1 MRVRTMSK
9 VLLGEIAI
17 ERKET
22 CKGNK
27 NGFPIVG
34 LEHLTPEQVTL
45 SDWDEDRSNTF
56 TKLFYEGDILFGRR
70 RAYLK
75 KAAVAPFNGICS
87 GDITVIKAIPERILP
102 ELLPFVIQN
111 DSFFQYAVG
120 KSAGSLSPRV
130 KWEYL
135 RNYEFEL
142 PNLDKQRELAK
153 VLWAMEETKIPY
165 MNLLKRIDELV
176 KGHFVQMFG
185 DPVTNSYDCQVVTFK
200 NYIKNIRYGTSQPP
214 KFSDDGPYKFIRAT
228 NIKDKHITENDML
241 FISLEEAEKI
251 EKCKLNGNELLMVRS
266 GANTGDTCIITDP
279 YRGHYAG
286 YDIIITF
293 DLSRANPVFF
303 NELLNTNYMD
313 QIVKPLTARAAQP
326 HINAQQVQSL
336 PMIVVPIEAQNIF
349 AQFVEE
355 AEKFKFELQHTLVD
369 LIELNKKIIA
379 DAFID

>member
-1 MRVRTMSK
+1 MSK